1 MSLQKGK
8 DINTKREIIKSMKK
22 NLEAMISVC
31 DKKKKIPQGESRK
44 NRGEIS
50 KNNRKYFSELNIS
63 KRF

>member
-31 DKKKKIPQGESRK
+31 DKKKIPQWESRK